1 MEMRVSVVAGSP
13 GQQTGIDW
21 KPFLGAWPPR
31 RCGWLWHWWGSQWS
45 LLTAVECAVRGGL
58 GTLAWGSP
66 VPLPSSGQPTLSQ
79 GVKAVA
85 WQQVSGRRGSENIP
99 RAPGPE
105 TRGEV
110 KPLSCNSAPRVVP
123 QWLDLLRVRCASSAV
138 FCSAPSC
145 CVTCHLAQGLRGPQ
159 MFCRPQAASTPYV
172 EEPSTHHPHPR
183 LHPGRAST
191 LGSRLQLQNGSE
203 PSFKC
208 VDS

>member
-1 MEMRVSVVAGSP
+1 MWLTPALVRKSVESVDGRGVCSEGWAGHPGLGVTSAPSFVRAAHAVSGCKGCGLTVSVRQAGVREHP
-13 GQQTGIDW
+13 
-21 KPFLGAWPPR
+21 K
-31 RCGWLWHWWGSQWS
+31 GSW
-45 LLTAVECAVRGGL
+45 
-58 GTLAWGSP
+58 
-66 VPLPSSGQPTLSQ
+66 
-79 GVKAVA
+79 
-85 WQQVSGRRGSENIP
+85 
-99 RAPGPE
+99 
-105 TRGEV
+105 TRGAV
-110 KPLSCNSAPRVVP
+110 KPLSCHSASRVVP

-172 EEPSTHHPHPR
+172 EEPSAHHPHPR